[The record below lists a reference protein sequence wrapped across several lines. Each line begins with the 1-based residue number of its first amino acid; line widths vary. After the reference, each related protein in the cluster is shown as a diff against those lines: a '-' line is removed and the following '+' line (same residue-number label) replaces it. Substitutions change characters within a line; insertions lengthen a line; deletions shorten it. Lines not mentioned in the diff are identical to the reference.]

1 MKLLHRVFI
10 DLLFVA
16 LAMLFSRSSYICLVK
31 YLNFHDV
38 RVLWWFLFVIL
49 FFISFEKNFHDLILT
64 LLIHK

>member
-31 YLNFHDV
+31 YLNFFMMYV
-38 RVLWWFLFVIL
+38 FYGGFVCH
-49 FFISFEKNFHDLILT
+49 FIFHIV
-64 LLIHK
+64 